1 MGASLSKAADPQQ
14 GKANGMGRVAL
25 WINERTGLI
34 DPLQAFL
41 RYPVPGY
48 VHKNLLYSLGGLTLV
63 NLLIQMVS
71 GVLLMVY
78 YDPSAVSAYDSVDYI
93 MYQAPLGWL
102 VRGLHHYG
110 ASSMVILVVLHM
122 IHTFS
127 YSAYKKPREFNWV
140 SGVLLLLITLGF
152 GFTGYLLPWDQR
164 GYWATK
170 VGTEIAGSLP
180 GLGTTLMGLM
190 RGGGELGQLT
200 LTRFYT
206 THVIVLP
213 VLLLLFVGFHLALL
227 RFHGMAPAVTKRA
240 QARTHETV
248 PFYPNWMLTDAILGL
263 GLLALLIYLSWTAA
277 APLEFPA
284 DPTGGDYVPKPE
296 WYFLFFYQ
304 LLKYFPGPLEPIATA
319 VIPAL
324 IFGSMLL
331 LPFLDTSSERRP
343 WRKPITTGIALFYLV
358 IIMGLTILAL

>member
-1 MGASLSKAADPQQ
+1 MSRFA
-14 GKANGMGRVAL
+14 V
-25 WINERTGLI
+25 WINERTGLVE
-34 DPLQAFL
+34 PLQGFL
-41 RYPVPGY
+41 NYPVPGY
-48 VHKNLLYSLGGLTLV
+48 VHKNILYSLGGLTLI
-63 NLLIQMVS
+63 NLLLQFFS
-71 GVLLMVY
+71 GVLLTLY

-122 IHTFS
+122 VHTFF
-127 YSAYKKPREFNWV
+127 YSAYKKPRELNWV
-140 SGVLLLLITLGF
+140 SGVFLLLLTLGF

-164 GYWATK
+164 GYWATQ

-180 GLGTTLMGLM
+180 GVGGFLLPLM
-190 RGGGELGQLT
+190 RGGAALGQLT

-206 THVIVLP
+206 THVIILP
-213 VLLLLFVGFHLALL
+213 AVVLLLVGMHLALL
-227 RFHGMAPAVTKRA
+227 RFHGMAPAITKRA
-240 QARTHETV
+240 QARAHESA
-248 PFYPNWMLTDAILGL
+248 PFYPNWMLTDALLGL
-263 GLLALLIYLSWTAA
+263 GLLALLIYLSWSSQ

-284 DPTGGDYVPKPE
+284 DPTGGNYVPKPE

-304 LLKYFPGPLEPIATA
+304 LLRYFPGPLEPIATA

-331 LPFLDTSSERRP
+331 LPFLDTNEERRP
-343 WRKPITTGIALFYLV
+343 WRKPLTTGIALFYIV
-358 IIMGLTILAL
+358 IIVGLTYLAF